1 MLFLTARQD
10 EQTRLKAITLSADA
24 FLEKPFNP
32 EELKARL
39 DQIAES
45 RARLSRHL
53 RKQVQKGQQEAAST
67 EVKGHLNSDAQ
78 SALSTKDQKFLNKLN
93 AWLETHY
100 DDPETS
106 PQRMS
111 QALHITPRTL
121 QRKIKSLCA
130 QTPAAYLRDYRLAKA
145 RKLLINTDQTIT
157 EISHACGFSS
167 SQYFSRVFSKSTGV
181 SPDQWR
187 KKTK

>member
-1 MLFLTARQD
+1 MVFGCPKPLLC
-10 EQTRLKAITLSADA
+10 ADA

-53 RKQVQKGQQEAAST
+53 RKQLLESHQDNAST
-67 EVKGHLNSDAQ
+67 ETEAHSNTDTQ
-78 SALSTKDQKFLNKLN
+78 SALSIKDQKFLNKLN
-93 AWLETHY
+93 AWLDAHF
-100 DDPETS
+100 DVPETS
-106 PQRMS
+106 PQRIS

-145 RKLLINTDQTIT
+145 KKLLISSDQTIT
-157 EISHACGFSS
+157 EIAHECGFSS
-167 SQYFSRVFSKSTGV
+167 SQYFSRVFSKV
-181 SPDQWR
+181 EANSPEQWR
-187 KKTK
+187 QKQSKSTTLS